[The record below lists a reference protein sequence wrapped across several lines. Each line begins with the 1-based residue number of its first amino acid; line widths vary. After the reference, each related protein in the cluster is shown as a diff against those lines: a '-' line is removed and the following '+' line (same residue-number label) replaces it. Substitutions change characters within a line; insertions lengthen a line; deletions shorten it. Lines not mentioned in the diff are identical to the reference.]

1 MPKSSAAGFVLK
13 EFKELIPPTLFFA
26 VGFNLILLT
35 TNLILNKYHVRFS
48 SFLLATTGALIV
60 GKSVLIAQALPFFRR
75 MDTAPLIKPVL
86 YKTAIFFAA
95 VFVVRIIE
103 KLIEF
108 LTHGGKPAGLAEYVA
123 TTFKWNQ
130 FLAVQIWI
138 LTLFLIYT
146 FFSELNHLFGDGEL
160 AKILFTR
167 RPNEVKQTRRQRIRA
182 LTKLN
187 RLADAHSMNELS
199 NPATTAH
206 QQMLVLVASL
216 AKPVA

>member
-13 EFKELIPPTLFFA
+13 EFKEMIPPTLFFA

-108 LTHGGKPAGLAEYVA
+108 LTHGGKPAAIARG
-123 TTFKWNQ
+123 
-130 FLAVQIWI
+130 
-138 LTLFLIYT
+138 
-146 FFSELNHLFGDGEL
+146 
-160 AKILFTR
+160 
-167 RPNEVKQTRRQRIRA
+167 KQ
-182 LTKLN
+182 
-187 RLADAHSMNELS
+187 
-199 NPATTAH
+199 NPAI
-206 QQMLVLVASL
+206 ASPPAL
-216 AKPVA
+216 PNMWQRPSNGTSSWQCRFGYLRCS